1 MANKNQD
8 WIGIELGSNY
18 FRVIDYR
25 STLGNVTMKDG
36 IIDRIHCDFTVR
48 GVKSY
53 GFDEEVMDK
62 SNILNSELL
71 QLELEKAIRE
81 LKPKS
86 KRLALSLENSLVLT
100 RDVQIPQVEKKLMD
114 SVVSY
119 EIKES
124 LLIDTEEYHI
134 QYKLVDQ
141 IDDNENKKYVMSTV
155 ILAKK
160 LYQDIWDLVDKLGL
174 KPTRLDINSN
184 ALTKQI
190 MSMQS
195 FNNIPIQRNQTFAVF
210 DIDFNRINLY
220 FISDGTVDLNRKIL
234 LDAEDERPL
243 SDRIYQQFDTIQ
255 NTFRFYLT
263 HKKNKSISNIL
274 LMGQATQEENL
285 DELFEESLLVPA
297 KTIHTISNVTNQTKS
312 NLFLPMIGASIE
324 VHSGRRTGR

>member
-25 STLGNVTMKDG
+25 STFDNVLMKEG
-36 IIDRIHCDFTVR
+36 LVDRIQCDFTIR

-62 SNILNSELL
+62 SHILKPEMLQAELA
-71 QLELEKAIRE
+71 KAISE

-100 RDVQIPQVEKKLMD
+100 RDVQIPQVEKKLLD
-114 SVVSY
+114 SVVAY

-124 LLIDTEEYHI
+124 LLIDTADYHL
-134 QYKLVDQ
+134 QYRLVDQ
-141 IDDNENKKYVMSTV
+141 IDDGAKKYVMSTV
-155 ILAKK
+155 ILSKT
-160 LYQDIWDLVDKLGL
+160 LYQDIWVLVGELGL
-174 KPTRLDINSN
+174 KPGRLDINSN

-190 MSMQS
+190 MAVQS
-195 FNNIPIQRNQTFAVF
+195 FNNIPIQRDQTFAIF

-220 FISDGTVDLNRKIL
+220 FISDGNVDLNRKIL

-243 SDRIYQQFDTIQ
+243 VDRIYQQFDTIQ

-274 LMGQATQEENL
+274 LMGQATQGENL

-297 KTIHTISNVTNQTKS
+297 KTIRSISNVTNQTKS
-312 NLFLPMIGASIE
+312 NLFLPMIGAAIE
-324 VHSGRRTGR
+324 VQSSRRAGR

>member
-1 MANKNQD
+1 VATKTQD

-25 STLGNVTMKDG
+25 SSLNHVELDQGRVR
-36 IIDRIHCDFTVR
+36 RIGCDFTIR
-48 GVKSY
+48 GVKSF
-53 GFDEEVMDK
+53 GFDDEVLDK
-62 SNILNSELL
+62 SHILKPDEL
-71 QLELEKAIRE
+71 KAALVKVIQE

-100 RDVQIPQVEKKLMD
+100 RDVQIPQVEKKLLD

-141 IDDNENKKYVMSTV
+141 IDEENKKYVMSTV
-155 ILAKK
+155 ILSKT
-160 LYQDIWDLVDKLGL
+160 LYQDIWNIVGELGL
-174 KPTRLDINSN
+174 KPGRLDINSN
-184 ALTKQI
+184 ALTKEI
-190 MSMQS
+190 MAVQS
-195 FNNIPIQRNQTFAVF
+195 FNNIPIQRDQTFAVF

-220 FISDGTVDLNRKIL
+220 FVSDGTVDLNRKIL
-234 LDAEDERPL
+234 LEQDESRPL
-243 SDRIYQQFDTIQ
+243 VDRIYQQFDTIQ

-274 LMGQATQEENL
+274 LMGQATQQENL
-285 DELFEESLLVPA
+285 DELFEESLLVPS
-297 KTIHTISNVTNQTKS
+297 KTIRTISNVTNQTGT
-312 NLFLPMIGASIE
+312 NMFLPMIGAAVEIQPNRR
-324 VHSGRRTGR
+324 SGR

>member
-25 STLGNVTMKDG
+25 SSFDHANMKDG
-36 IIDRIHCDFTVR
+36 LVDRIQCDFTIR

-53 GFDEEVMDK
+53 GFEEDVIDK
-62 SNILNSELL
+62 SHILKSEMLYE
-71 QLELEKAIRE
+71 ELKKAIQE

-100 RDVQIPQVEKKLMD
+100 RDVQIPQVEKKLLD
-114 SVVSY
+114 SVVAY

-124 LLIDTEEYHI
+124 LLIDTVDYHI

-141 IDDNENKKYVMSTV
+141 INEETKKYVMSTV
-155 ILAKK
+155 ILSKT
-160 LYQDIWDLVDKLGL
+160 LYQDIWTLVGELGL
-174 KPTRLDINSN
+174 KPGRLDINSN

-190 MSMQS
+190 MAVQS
-195 FNNIPIQRNQTFAVF
+195 FNNIPIQREQTFAIF

-220 FISDGTVDLNRKIL
+220 FISDGNVDLNRKIL

-274 LMGQATQEENL
+274 LMGLATQGENL

-297 KTIHTISNVTNQTKS
+297 KTIRSISNVTNQTDA
-312 NLFLPMIGASIE
+312 NLFLPMIGAAIE
-324 VHSGRRTGR
+324 VQSGRRSGR

>member
-1 MANKNQD
+1 VANKNQD

-25 STLGNVTMKDG
+25 STFGHVTMNEG
-36 IIDRIHCDFTVR
+36 VVEHIQCEFTVR
-48 GVKSY
+48 GVRSF

-62 SNILNSELL
+62 SNILKPEML
-71 QLELEKAIRE
+71 QLELEKAIKE

-114 SVVSY
+114 SVVAY

-124 LLIDTEEYHI
+124 LLIDTSEYHI

-141 IDDNENKKYVMSTV
+141 IDSEVKKHVMSTV
-155 ILAKK
+155 ILSKT
-160 LYQDIWDLVDKLGL
+160 LYQDIWDLVGGLGL
-174 KPTRLDINSN
+174 KPVRLDINSN
-184 ALTKQI
+184 ALNKEI
-190 MSMQS
+190 MAVQS
-195 FNNIPIQRNQTFAVF
+195 FNNIPIRRDQTFAVF

-220 FISDGTVDLNRKIL
+220 FISDGNVDLNRKIL
-234 LDAEDERPL
+234 LDADDDRPL
-243 SDRIYQQFDTIQ
+243 ADRIYQQFDTVQ

-274 LMGQATQEENL
+274 LMGQATQDENL

-312 NLFLPMIGASIE
+312 NLFLPMIGAAIE
-324 VHSGRRTGR
+324 VQSGRRTGR

>member
-25 STLGNVTMKDG
+25 STFDHVAIKDDLV
-36 IIDRIHCDFTVR
+36 DRIQCNFTIR

-53 GFDEEVMDK
+53 GFDEEVIDK
-62 SNILNSELL
+62 LHILQSEKL
-71 QLELEKAIRE
+71 QEELAKAIQE

-100 RDVQIPQVEKKLMD
+100 RDVQIPKVEKKLLD
-114 SVVSY
+114 SVVAY

-124 LLIDTEEYHI
+124 LLIDTADYHI

-141 IDDNENKKYVMSTV
+141 ISEDTTKYVMSTV
-155 ILAKK
+155 ILAKT
-160 LYQDIWDLVDKLGL
+160 LYQDIWTLVGELGL
-174 KPTRLDINSN
+174 KPKRLDINSN

-190 MSMQS
+190 LAVES
-195 FNNIPIQRNQTFAVF
+195 FNNIPIQRDQTFAVF

-220 FISDGTVDLNRKIL
+220 FISEGNVDLNRKIL

-243 SDRIYQQFDTIQ
+243 ADRIYQQFDTIQ

-274 LMGQATQEENL
+274 LMGQATQGENL

-297 KTIHTISNVTNQTKS
+297 KTIRSISNVTNQTNS
-312 NLFLPMIGASIE
+312 NLFLPMIGAAIE
-324 VHSGRRTGR
+324 VQPGRRSGR